1 MSAIVVQLAINGV
14 LLGGVLALSAL
25 GFNIIF
31 GVMRVVNLA
40 HGDFVVLAAVFCAYA
55 FTRFGVN
62 PLLLLPLT
70 IVAGFVAGALVHRFL
85 LRRLPAEIVSGE
97 AASLTLTFGLSY
109 FLAGGGLATFGGK
122 FVSVPFLTGAYQ
134 VAGISIPQA
143 RLLAF
148 VAAAVLSVLFAL
160 FLRSTV
166 LGRAIRAT
174 SQNIEGALAC
184 GVDIDRVRTI
194 GFAIGTSV
202 ATAAGTLM
210 SFLFNLNAQQG
221 VLFTVN
227 AFAVV
232 VIGGLGNY
240 TGAVIGAL
248 ILGLTESF
256 TSYFLG
262 ATLAEAAPYLL
273 FILVLLL
280 MPAGLRG
287 RRTA

>member
-1 MSAIVVQLAINGV
+1 MNVLQIAVDGI

-25 GFNIIF
+25 GFNVIF

-40 HGDFVVLAAVFCAYA
+40 HGDFVVLAAVFSAWA
-55 FTRFGVN
+55 FAQLGIN

-70 IVAGFVAGALVHRFL
+70 VAVGFVAGALIHRFL
-85 LRRLPAEIVSGE
+85 LRRLPPEVSSAE

-109 FLAGGGLATFGGK
+109 FLIGLGMIVFGGR
-122 FVSVPFLTGAYQ
+122 FVSVPYLTGAFHLG
-134 VAGISIPQA
+134 GIAISQA

-148 VAAAVLSVLFAL
+148 VVAVVLSLIFAYVLRTTL
-160 FLRSTV
+160 

-174 SQNIEGALAC
+174 SQNLEGALAC
-184 GVDIDRVRTI
+184 GIDVDRVRTLA
-194 GFAIGTSV
+194 FAIGTAV

-210 SFLFNLNAQQG
+210 SFVASLNAGQG
-221 VLFTVN
+221 VAFTVN

-240 TGAVIGAL
+240 TGAIVGAL

-256 TSYFLG
+256 ASYVLG
-262 ATLAEAAPYLL
+262 ATLAEAAPYVL
-273 FILVLLL
+273 FILVLLVA
-280 MPAGLRG
+280 PAGILG

>member
-1 MSAIVVQLAINGV
+1 MIVAQLAINGI

-40 HGDFVVLAAVFCAYA
+40 HGDFVVLAAVFAA
-55 FTRFGVN
+55 FAFAQFGVN

-70 IVAGFVAGALVHRFL
+70 IAVGLVAGALIHHVL
-85 LRRLPAEIVSGE
+85 LRRLPGDTASAEAS
-97 AASLTLTFGLSY
+97 SLTLTFGLSY
-109 FLAGGGLATFGGK
+109 FLAGAGLATFGGR
-122 FVSVPFLTGAYQ
+122 FVSVPYLTGSFAL
-134 VAGISIPQA
+134 GPFTIPQA

-148 VAAAVLSVLFAL
+148 AVAVVLSLAFGFVLRAT
-160 FLRSTV
+160 RI
-166 LGRAIRAT
+166 GRAIRAT
-174 SQNIEGALAC
+174 SQNLDGALAC
-184 GVDIDRVRTI
+184 GVDVGGVRTA
-194 GFAIGTSV
+194 GFAIGTAV

-210 SFLFNLNAQQG
+210 SFLYNLNVQQG

-256 TSYFLG
+256 ASYYAG

-273 FILVLLL
+273 FILVLLVKPSGIL
-280 MPAGLRG
+280 G
-287 RRTA
+287 RRAA

>member
-1 MSAIVVQLAINGV
+1 VIALQLAINGI

-40 HGDFVVLAAVFCAYA
+40 HGDFVVLAAVFAAYGFA
-55 FTRFGVN
+55 QFGIN
-62 PLLLLPLT
+62 PLLLLPLA
-70 IVAGFVAGALVHRFL
+70 IVAGFLAGALIHYGL
-85 LRRLPAEIVSGE
+85 LRRLPGEVASAEAS
-97 AASLTLTFGLSY
+97 SLTLTFGLSY
-109 FLAGGGLATFGGK
+109 FLAGAGLATFGGR
-122 FVSVPFLTGAYQ
+122 FVSVPYLTGAFQ
-134 VAGISIPQA
+134 IGAVSIPQA
-143 RLLAF
+143 RLLTFAL
-148 VAAAVLSVLFAL
+148 AAVLSIGFAFL
-160 FLRSTV
+160 LRSTE

-174 SQNIEGALAC
+174 SQNLDGALAC
-184 GVDIDRVRTI
+184 GVDVDRVRTL
-194 GFAIGTSV
+194 GFAIGTAV

-210 SFLFNLNAQQG
+210 SFLFNLNVQQG

-240 TGAVIGAL
+240 TGAVLGAL

-256 TSYFLG
+256 ASYYLG

-273 FILVLLL
+273 FILVLLFA
-280 MPAGLRG
+280 PAGLLG

>member
-1 MSAIVVQLAINGV
+1 MIVAQLAVNGI

-40 HGDFVVLAAVFCAYA
+40 HGDFVVLAAVFTVFA
-55 FTRFGVN
+55 FAQLGIN
-62 PLLLLPLT
+62 PLLVLPIT
-70 IVAGFVAGALVHRFL
+70 IGAGFVAGALVHVLL
-85 LRRLPAEIVSGE
+85 LRRLPGEVASAEAS
-97 AASLTLTFGLSY
+97 SLTLTFGLSY
-109 FLAGGGLATFGGK
+109 FLAGAGLATFGGR
-122 FVSVPFLTGAYQ
+122 FVSVPYLTGAYALGGLQ
-134 VAGISIPQA
+134 IPQA
-143 RLLAF
+143 KLLAF
-148 VAAAVLSVLFAL
+148 AVAVVLSLAFAL
-160 FLRSTV
+160 VLRATRV
-166 LGRAIRAT
+166 GRAIRAT
-174 SQNIEGALAC
+174 SQNLDGALAC
-184 GVDIDRVRTI
+184 GVDVDRVRTA
-194 GFAIGTSV
+194 GFAIGTAV

-210 SFLFNLNAQQG
+210 SFVYNLNVQQG

-240 TGAVIGAL
+240 TGAVLGAL

-256 TSYFLG
+256 ASYYAG

-273 FILVLLL
+273 FILVLLVAPNGIL
-280 MPAGLRG
+280 G

>member
-1 MSAIVVQLAINGV
+1 MILLQLAINGV

-25 GFNIIF
+25 GFNIVF

-40 HGDFVVLAAVFCAYA
+40 HGDFVVLAAVFAAYEFA
-55 FTRFGVN
+55 QSGIN

-70 IVAGFVAGALVHRFL
+70 ILVGFVAGALIHHLL
-85 LRRLPAEIVSGE
+85 LRRLPGEIASAEAS
-97 AASLTLTFGLSY
+97 SLTLTFGLSY
-109 FLAGGGLATFGGK
+109 FLTGAGLATFGGR
-122 FVSVPFLTGAYQ
+122 FVSVPYLTGAFQ
-134 VAGISIPQA
+134 LGPLSIPQA

-148 VAAAVLSVLFAL
+148 AVAVALSLAFA
-160 FLRSTV
+160 FVLRSTAI
-166 LGRAIRAT
+166 GRAIRAT
-174 SQNIEGALAC
+174 SQNLDGALAC
-184 GVDIDRVRTI
+184 GVDVDRVRTLA
-194 GFAIGTSV
+194 FAIGTAV

-210 SFLFNLNAQQG
+210 SFLYNLNAQQG

-240 TGAVIGAL
+240 TGAVLGAL
-248 ILGLTESF
+248 VLGLAESF
-256 TSYFLG
+256 ASYFMG
-262 ATLAEAAPYLL
+262 ATLAEAAPYFL

-280 MPAGLRG
+280 VPGGLRG

>member
-1 MSAIVVQLAINGV
+1 MIALQLAINGI

-40 HGDFVVLAAVFCAYA
+40 HGDFVVLAAVLCAYA
-55 FTRFGVN
+55 FTQFGIN

-70 IVAGFVAGALVHRFL
+70 IVVGFIAGALVHRFL
-85 LRRLPAEIVSGE
+85 LRRLPREIASAEAS
-97 AASLTLTFGLSY
+97 SLTLTFGLSY
-109 FLAGGGLATFGGK
+109 FLAGGGLALFGGR

-134 VAGISIPQA
+134 LGPISVPQA

-148 VAAAVLSVLFAL
+148 AAALVLSVAFAV
-160 FLRSTV
+160 FLRSTL

-174 SQNIEGALAC
+174 SQHLEGALAC
-184 GVDIDRVRTI
+184 GIDVDRVRTLA
-194 GFAIGTSV
+194 FAAGT
-202 ATAAGTLM
+202 AIACAAGTLV
-210 SFLFNLNAQQG
+210 SFLFNVNAQQG
-221 VLFTVN
+221 VLYTVN

-240 TGAVIGAL
+240 TGAVLGAL
-248 ILGLTESF
+248 VLGLTESF
-256 TSYFLG
+256 SSYLLG
-262 ATLAEAAPYLL
+262 STLAEAAPYFL

-280 MPAGLRG
+280 APAGLLGKR
-287 RRTA
+287 AA

>member
-1 MSAIVVQLAINGV
+1 MILVQLAINGV

-25 GFNIIF
+25 GFNIVF

-40 HGDFVVLAAVFCAYA
+40 HGDFVVLAAVFAAYA
-55 FTRFGVN
+55 FAQSGIN

-70 IVAGFVAGALVHRFL
+70 IVAGFAAGALIHHLL
-85 LRRLPAEIVSGE
+85 LRRLPGEIASAEAS
-97 AASLTLTFGLSY
+97 SLTLTFGLSY
-109 FLAGGGLATFGGK
+109 FLTGAGLATFGGR
-122 FVSVPFLTGAYQ
+122 FVSVPYLTGAFHI
-134 VAGISIPQA
+134 GPLSIPQA

-148 VAAAVLSVLFAL
+148 AVAVALSLAFAYV
-160 FLRSTV
+160 LRSTA

-174 SQNIEGALAC
+174 SQNLDGALAC
-184 GVDIDRVRTI
+184 GVDVDRVRTLA
-194 GFAIGTSV
+194 FAIGTAV

-210 SFLFNLNAQQG
+210 SFLYNLNAQQG

-248 ILGLTESF
+248 ILGLAESF
-256 TSYFLG
+256 ASYFAG

-273 FILVLLL
+273 FILVLLFA
-280 MPAGLRG
+280 PGGLRG

>member
-1 MSAIVVQLAINGV
+1 MIVLQLAINGI

-25 GFNIIF
+25 GFNIVF

-40 HGDFVVLAAVFCAYA
+40 HGDFVVLAAVFAAYEFA
-55 FTRFGVN
+55 QSGIN

-70 IVAGFVAGALVHRFL
+70 IVAGFAAGALIHHLL
-85 LRRLPAEIVSGE
+85 LRRLPGEVASAEAS
-97 AASLTLTFGLSY
+97 SLTLTFGLSY
-109 FLAGGGLATFGGK
+109 FLTGAGLATFGGR
-122 FVSVPFLTGAYQ
+122 FVSVPYLTGAFQ
-134 VAGISIPQA
+134 LGPISIPQA

-148 VAAAVLSVLFAL
+148 AIAAVLSIAFA
-160 FLRSTV
+160 FVLRSTA

-174 SQNIEGALAC
+174 SQNVDGALAC
-184 GVDIDRVRTI
+184 GVDVDRVRTMS
-194 GFAIGTSV
+194 FAIGTAV

-210 SFLFNLNAQQG
+210 SFLYNLNVQQG

-240 TGAVIGAL
+240 TGAVLGAL
-248 ILGLTESF
+248 VLGLAESF
-256 TSYFLG
+256 ASYYLG

-280 MPAGLRG
+280 APGGLRG
-287 RRTA
+287 RRAA

>member
-1 MSAIVVQLAINGV
+1 MTIALQLAINGI

-40 HGDFVVLAAVFCAYA
+40 HGDFVVLAAVFGAYA
-55 FTRFGVN
+55 FAQFGIN

-70 IVAGFVAGALVHRFL
+70 IGAGFVAGALIHRFL
-85 LRRLPAEIVSGE
+85 LRRLPGEVASAEAS
-97 AASLTLTFGLSY
+97 SLTLTFGLSY
-109 FLAGGGLATFGGK
+109 FLAGAGIATFGGR
-122 FVSVPFLTGAYQ
+122 FVSVPYLTGAFQ
-134 VAGISIPQA
+134 LGAIEIPQA

-148 VAAAVLSVLFAL
+148 VVATLLSLLFAYV
-160 FLRSTV
+160 LRSTV
-166 LGRAIRAT
+166 VGRAIRAT
-174 SQNIEGALAC
+174 SQNLDGALAC
-184 GVDIDRVRTI
+184 GVDVDRVRTL
-194 GFAIGTSV
+194 GFAIGTAV

-240 TGAVIGAL
+240 TGAVLGAL

-256 TSYFLG
+256 ASYFLG

-273 FILVLLL
+273 FILVLLFA
-280 MPAGLRG
+280 PAGLLG
-287 RRTA
+287 RRAR